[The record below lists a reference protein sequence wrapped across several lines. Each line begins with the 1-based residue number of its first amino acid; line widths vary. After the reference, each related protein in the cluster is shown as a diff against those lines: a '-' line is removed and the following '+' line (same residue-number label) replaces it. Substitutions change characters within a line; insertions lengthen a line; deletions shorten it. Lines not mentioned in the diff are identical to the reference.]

1 MPKVSFARRGMNCSV
16 SSCVQVSLL
25 FSTAVENV
33 MLCGGK
39 FWGHQG
45 QGFALT
51 AYDSDKIVEYSR
63 T

>member
-1 MPKVSFARRGMNCSV
+1 MWPST
-16 SSCVQVSLL
+16 SSLPHAQVSLV
-25 FSTAVENV
+25 FTAVVENAL
-33 MLCGGK
+33 LCGGR